1 MILANNDIFE
11 YRSDKKSRHAS
22 QPEMARIG
30 KLILLTAF
38 LILLAA
44 YCISNQSV
52 YGSDYLFVVF
62 WLLFLMGNIL
72 LAAPKSH
79 TSYSTAAQM
88 FLICVL
94 WLAFWCLTLFAS
106 LASETDVHKKCAL
119 SGLVSLMLST
129 VVWLWR
135 LRRREY
141 GSLWLTAKVLSRK
154 YGICTVAILLFV
166 LLCIPTLTLLF
177 KSDSYTYFSMLID
190 GAGKWNFSLCDMWPF
205 RIGYHASYGYTFFAL
220 LGYYVAPW
228 QGLGIRIAHIILAV
242 TAYCSIAATLKKLY
256 AGRTNSFYFAVAA
269 CFLFNP
275 LVLGLIQEMNLDFPM
290 ACFLALFVWAHCGE
304 KKVLS
309 VFFAALMCFSK
320 EYGVVL
326 VFFYATGVLVG
337 RLIFGILNSSSDSI
351 VKPWELCIG
360 IPALFFIVDMLLQ
373 PSWGGSSAGAQSGL
387 GAVNTFQINID
398 YIIFRIKELTILNF
412 QWMAMLVILCGL
424 AISALRHR
432 LATIT
437 PSLVGVFFSMMAY
450 GALTILYFTYPH
462 YRYLAPSAVYLPILL
477 GAACSSLSNVVQL
490 VIPLSI
496 ALLFGVQS
504 FVSIDPISNQV
515 FRRVDA
521 GNGDII
527 SLARYSDDPYRQG
540 ILIDEEH
547 GGDLSSEV
555 FRDYVQNNREYTLFQ
570 QCFEDL
576 LMAIDYGDA
585 VGIVVYP
592 IYPLGNQENA
602 QYTFTNCFGVNDPN
616 LIRISD
622 DGGLVNWP
630 FGNQINW
637 ISTTRATEACRQME
651 SVWVVRMPTQQA
663 LPAFDEYLAAFEVKE
678 MVEQQCG
685 PWSIQAYRIDEKN
698 WSE

>member
-1 MILANNDIFE
+1 MILDRNDNSEF
-11 YRSDKKSRHAS
+11 RLDKESRLLS
-22 QPEMARIG
+22 RLETSKFG
-30 KLILLTAF
+30 KLLLLAAF
-38 LILLAA
+38 LVLLAA

-52 YGSDYLFVVF
+52 YGSDYLLVAF
-62 WLLFLMGNIL
+62 WLLFLMGNLL
-72 LAAPKSH
+72 LAVPKSH

-88 FLICVL
+88 FLICML
-94 WLAFWCLTLFAS
+94 WLAFWCLTMFAS

-119 SGLVSLMLST
+119 SGLVSLMLSAT
-129 VVWLWR
+129 VWLWR
-135 LRRREY
+135 LRGCEY
-141 GSLWLTAKVLSRK
+141 GSIWIAAKALPRK
-154 YGICTVAILLFV
+154 NGLCIVAILVFV

-177 KSDSYTYFSMLID
+177 KSDSYTYFSMLIN
-190 GAGKWNFSLCDMWPF
+190 GAGKWNFSLCDVRPF

-228 QGLGIRIAHIILAV
+228 QGLGIRIVHIILAA
-242 TAYCSIAATLKKLY
+242 TAYCSIAVTLKNLY
-256 AGRTNSFYFAVAA
+256 AGHTNSFYFAVAT

-275 LVLGLIQEMNLDFPM
+275 LILGLIQEMNLDFPM

-309 VFFAALMCFSK
+309 VFFAALVCFSK

-326 VFFYATGVLVG
+326 IFFYAVGVLVG
-337 RLIFGILNSSSDSI
+337 RLVFGRINSSFGSI

-360 IPALFFIVDMLLQ
+360 APALFFIADMLLQ
-373 PSWGGSSAGAQSGL
+373 PSWGASSAGAPSGL

-398 YIIFRIKELTILNF
+398 YIVFRLEELTVLNF
-412 QWMAMLVILCGL
+412 QWVAILVILCCL
-424 AISALRHR
+424 VISALHRR
-432 LATIT
+432 LAAIT
-437 PSLVGVFFSMMAY
+437 PSLVGIFFSMMAY

-477 GAACSSLSNVVQL
+477 GAACSSFSTVVQI

-496 ALLFGVQS
+496 TLLLGVQS

-515 FRRVDA
+515 FRKVNA
-521 GNGDII
+521 GNGGII

-555 FRDYVQNNREYTLFQ
+555 FRDYVQINREYTLFQ

-576 LMAIDYGDA
+576 LAAIDYGDA

-602 QYTFTNCFGVNDPN
+602 QYTFRNCFGVDDPN
-616 LIRISD
+616 LIRISEN
-622 DGGLVNWP
+622 GRLVNWP

-637 ISTTRATEACRQME
+637 ISTTGAIEACRQME
-651 SVWVVRMPTQQA
+651 SVWVVQMPTQQE
-663 LPAFDEYLAAFEVKE
+663 LPALDEYLTDFEVKAV
-678 MVEQQCG
+678 VEQQCG
-685 PWSIQAYRIDEKN
+685 PWSIQAYRIN
-698 WSE
+698 